1 MKLLRSGWVLALV
14 GGALSIGT
22 TTALLLPQIDAL
34 VAPEGGPPDK
44 TGVPPRLW
52 SFRTDAMD
60 DLIKE
65 LGAEREKLAA
75 DRKDAMTVQGR
86 ISAERAE
93 LEKKR
98 AEIQAMRDEIDQ
110 RVVEIQE
117 HEVRNLKT
125 LAQTYSAMAPAAAV
139 AIFREL
145 DENTAVKILATMKVD
160 RVGPI
165 LGEMA
170 KTTERAGEETMARRA
185 ARITDKLRLLKQAKK
200 ETS

>member
-1 MKLLRSGWVLALV
+1 MKILRSGWILALL
-14 GGALSIGT
+14 GGALSLGT
-22 TTALLLPQIDAL
+22 TTALLLPELDAL
-34 VAPEGGPPDK
+34 SAGKVVLPDK

-52 SFRTDAMD
+52 SFKTDAMD
-60 DLIKE
+60 ELIKA

-75 DRKDAMTVQGR
+75 DQKSAVTLQ
-86 ISAERAE
+86 SQAAAERAE

-98 AEIQAMRDEIDQ
+98 AEIQAMKDEIEL

-125 LAQTYSAMAPAAAV
+125 LAQTYSAMTPPAAV

-170 KTTERAGEETMARRA
+170 KSPDRAGEETMARRA
-185 ARITDKLRLLKQAKK
+185 ARITDKLRLLKPAKK
-200 ETS
+200 ENS